1 MFLDMVGLIG
11 GGEHFTLID
20 KIHFQRFQDLGLG
33 EMPNTA
39 FSHDRYGDRR
49 LNLLYHAG
57 VRHAG
62 HPAIPADVGRNPF
75 QCHNSHGSR
84 LLRYLGLLHGGDVH
98 NHTAFEHLSQADFDF
113 K

>member
-33 EMPNTA
+33 EMPDTA

-75 QCHNSHGSR
+75 QRHNSHGPR
-84 LLRYLGLLHGGDVH
+84 LLRYSGLLHGGDVH